1 MMTTLARS
9 PRATALAAV
18 FPAVFLI
25 GACGDRGPTA
35 VIEDTRVATHPSH
48 PVLRGATPAQRFGEM
63 SAPSAPASDDLAG
76 LFAYDL
82 PPGWKELPPTRERV
96 VNLQPGGDASAACTL
111 SFLPGSAGGL
121 VDNVNRWRRQ
131 MGADPL
137 PAETVAGLPTHPLLN
152 RDATLVEVTGS
163 FAGMGQG
170 ETLPDQQMLGLIVCE
185 EQGSLFL
192 KFTGPR
198 ELVERER
205 SAFLDFARSL
215 HLDDAHAGAGGGAD
229 PHAGLDPSSMG
240 GMSGAMAGGGG
251 SGSLGWTPPAGWKAQ
266 APRAMREVTFVPEGH
281 PEVECYISRLGGNGG
296 GLMSNLN
303 RWRGQFG
310 GTALT
315 QAEFDS
321 LPTIEVLGQDVP
333 ILEVT
338 GDFTGMSGD
347 TAEGQGLLGVAC
359 IRERDSLFI
368 KMTGPASA
376 VHALRGEFEAFA
388 RSLEER

>member
-9 PRATALAAV
+9 PGAAALTV
-18 FPAVFLI
+18 LLFV
-25 GACGDRGPTA
+25 ACGERGPTA
-35 VIEDTRVATHPSH
+35 VIETTRVATQPSH
-48 PVLRGATPAQRFGEM
+48 PVLRGATPAQRFGETS
-63 SAPSAPASDDLAG
+63 SASAPASDDLSG
-76 LFAYDL
+76 LFDYDL
-82 PPGWKELPPTRERV
+82 PDGWKELPPTRDRV
-96 VNLQPGGDASAACTL
+96 VNLQPGGDAAAACTL

-152 RDATLVEVTGS
+152 RDATLVEVSGS

-170 ETLPDQQMLGLIVCE
+170 EALPDQQLLGLIVSE

-198 ELVERER
+198 ALVEAER

-215 HLDDAHAGAGGGAD
+215 HLHDAHGGGGED
-229 PHAGLDPSSMG
+229 PHAGLDPAT
-240 GMSGAMAGGGG
+240 MSGASSASGG
-251 SGSLGWTPPAGWKAQ
+251 SGGLAWTPPAGWKEQ

-281 PEVECYISRLGGNGG
+281 PDVECYISRLGGNGG
-296 GLMSNLN
+296 GLMMNLN

-310 GTALT
+310 AAALT
-315 QAEFDS
+315 QVELES
-321 LPTIEVLGQDVP
+321 LPTVKVLGQDVP
-333 ILEVT
+333 VLEVT
-338 GDFTGMSGD
+338 GDFTGMSGE
-347 TAEGQGLLGVAC
+347 TASGQGLLGIAC
-359 IRERDSLFI
+359 IREQDSLFV
-368 KMTGPASA
+368 KMTGPAAA
-376 VHALRGEFEAFA
+376 VHALRGEFEAFV